1 MNTLSKFLCGVA
13 ISFGLAVS
21 ASAQVTSTTNLG
33 ELSATPTSFGNT
45 FNKSVYFSDVYT
57 FSIAGNGAVNGFTD
71 DTNTFRAFIDFRD
84 VSISSLILYSGATPS
99 MASVVNADLFVP
111 QYNTFTFSGLTAG
124 TYSLAVNGRATL
136 GAGLNDL
143 AKYSGQISTTAVASP
158 APEASDVV
166 MTLMGL
172 AGVGVMLRRRKQ
184 QA

>member
-1 MNTLSKFLCGVA
+1 MNNLSKFLCGVA
-13 ISFGLAVS
+13 VSSALVAPAV
-21 ASAQVTSTTNLG
+21 AQVTSTTNLG

-57 FSIAGNGAVNGFTD
+57 FSIAGTGAVNGYTD
-71 DTNTFRAFIDFRD
+71 DSNTFRAFIDFRD
-84 VSISSLILYSGATPS
+84 VSISSLILYSGSTPS
-99 MASVVNADLFVP
+99 IATMVNADLFVP

-124 TYSLAVNGRATL
+124 TYSLAVNGRVTL
-136 GAGLNDL
+136 GAGSSDL

-166 MTLMGL
+166 MTMMGL
-172 AGVGVMLRRRKQ
+172 AGVGLMLRRRKQ